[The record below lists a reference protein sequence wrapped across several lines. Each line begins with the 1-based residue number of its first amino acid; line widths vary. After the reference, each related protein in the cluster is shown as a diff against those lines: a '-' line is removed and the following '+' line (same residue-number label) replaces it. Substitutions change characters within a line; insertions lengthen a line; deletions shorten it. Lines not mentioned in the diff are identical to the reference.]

1 MKKVT
6 LPKQGS
12 VSVKLRKQK
21 RNRKVLVLP
30 EISQVEVNFRIH
42 SLIDTFIGKSKKP
55 RHTLQMFCLLKSQ
68 TIACKPNP
76 KTTSNNFNR

>member
-30 EISQVEVNFRIH
+30 KKRTTNKIKAQSRPKHVNITYLILIFRLGEYNTPGL
-42 SLIDTFIGKSKKP
+42 SGF
-55 RHTLQMFCLLKSQ
+55 
-68 TIACKPNP
+68 
-76 KTTSNNFNR
+76 

>member
-1 MKKVT
+1 MKEVT

-30 EISQVEVNFRIH
+30 EISAVE
-42 SLIDTFIGKSKKP
+42 
-55 RHTLQMFCLLKSQ
+55 
-68 TIACKPNP
+68 
-76 KTTSNNFNR
+76 

>member
-30 EISQVEVNFRIH
+30 LKINLDFISAIEFVFPLPVTVEFYG
-42 SLIDTFIGKSKKP
+42 L
-55 RHTLQMFCLLKSQ
+55 
-68 TIACKPNP
+68 
-76 KTTSNNFNR
+76 FNVA